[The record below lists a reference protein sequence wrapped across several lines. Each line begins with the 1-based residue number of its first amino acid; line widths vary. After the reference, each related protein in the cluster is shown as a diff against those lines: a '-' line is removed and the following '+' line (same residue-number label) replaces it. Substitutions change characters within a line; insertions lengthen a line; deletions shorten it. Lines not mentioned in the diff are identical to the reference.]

1 MKEHSQQK
9 TMALGNKIRG
19 LVDKESKFTKPAT
32 PNTLKRE
39 RMAKLG
45 LK

>member
-1 MKEHSQQK
+1 
-9 TMALGNKIRG
+9 MALGNKIRG
-19 LVDKESKFTKPAT
+19 LVDKESKFTKPPT